1 MVPTVVRPRTQSGHT
16 PERPPAWKH
25 RGLRRGV
32 YLAITVVL
40 VVVLFNSREG
50 LARFG
55 STFLDRQILAESLPP
70 ILEGFWMNVRLFMV
84 AEALVLVWGLVVAL
98 ARSAPGPEAAPL
110 RWLAIGY
117 LDLFRGLPALVTIYL
132 IGFGLP
138 LTGLPVFRN
147 LSLFSLGVLALT
159 LIYGAYVAEV
169 YRAGIESVHWS
180 QTAAARSLGLSH
192 RQTMRFVVI
201 PQAVRRIIPP
211 LLNDFICLQKDTT
224 LVSLIG
230 VLEGFN
236 RARIF
241 SGNRFNLSPV
251 VGLGLCFVII
261 TIPMARLTDRLIE
274 ADQRKMRAAG

>member
-1 MVPTVVRPRTQSGHT
+1 MVPTVVRPIPQGG
-16 PERPPAWKH
+16 PVGRPLPP
-25 RGLRRGV
+25 RRRGPRRALLL
-32 YLAITVVL
+32 LAAVL
-40 VVVLFNSREG
+40 IVAALGRSSEG
-50 LARFG
+50 LIRFG
-55 STFLDRQILAESLPP
+55 RTFLDRDILAESLPS
-70 ILEGFWMNVRLFMV
+70 ILEGFWLNVKLFMV
-84 AEALVLVWGLVVAL
+84 AEVLVLIWGLVVAL
-98 ARSAPGPEAAPL
+98 ARSSPGPEGAPL
-110 RWLAIGY
+110 RWLAIAY

-147 LSLFSLGVLALT
+147 LSLFNLGVLALT

-169 YRAGIESVHWS
+169 YRAGIDSVHWS
-180 QTAAARSLGLSH
+180 QTAASRSLGLSY

-230 VLEGFN
+230 ILEGFN

-251 VGLGLCFVII
+251 VGLGLCFVVI
-261 TIPMARLTDRLIE
+261 TIPMARLTDHLIE
-274 ADQRKMRAAG
+274 RDQRRMRASG

>member
-1 MVPTVVRPRTQSGHT
+1 MVPSVVRPPKQGGGL
-16 PERPPAWKH
+16 EGPPPKH
-25 RGLRRGV
+25 RGAQRALF
-32 YLAITVVL
+32 LLITVGL
-40 VVVLFNSREG
+40 VVVLARSSAG

-55 STFLDRQILAESLPP
+55 RTFLDREILAESLPS
-70 ILEGFWMNVRLFMV
+70 ILTGFWLNVKLFLV
-84 AEALVLVWGLVVAL
+84 AEILVLVWGLVVAL
-98 ARSAPGPEAAPL
+98 ARSAPGPEGAPL
-110 RWLAIGY
+110 RWLAIAY

-132 IGFGLP
+132 VGFGLP

-147 LSLFSLGVLALT
+147 LSLFNLGVLALT

-169 YRAGIESVHWS
+169 YRAGIDSVHWS
-180 QTAAARSLGLSH
+180 QSAASRSLGLSY

-201 PQAVRRIIPP
+201 PQAVRRVIPP

-230 VLEGFN
+230 LLEGFN

-251 VGLGLCFVII
+251 VGLGLCFVVI
-261 TIPMARLTDRLIE
+261 TIPMARLTDYLVDR
-274 ADQRKMRAAG
+274 DQRRMRAAG

>member
-1 MVPTVVRPRTQSGHT
+1 MVPTVTRPETLAPGGNG
-16 PERPPAWKH
+16 RPPRKPP
-25 RGLRRGV
+25 RLSRLLL
-32 YLAITVVL
+32 LAIVL
-40 VVVLFNSREG
+40 GLVFVLATSSEG

-55 STFLDRQILAESLPP
+55 RTFLNPGLLLESLPS
-70 ILEGFWMNVRLFMV
+70 ILDGFWTNVALFMV
-84 AEALVLVWGLVVAL
+84 AEVLVLIWGLVVAL

-117 LDLFRGLPALVTIYL
+117 LDLFRGLPALVTVYL

-138 LTGLPVFRN
+138 LTGLPIFRN

-169 YRAGIESVHWS
+169 YRAGIDSVHWS
-180 QTAAARSLGLSH
+180 QSAASRSLGLSH
-192 RQTMRFVVI
+192 PQTMRFVVL

-251 VGLGLCFVII
+251 VGLGLCFVLI
-261 TIPMARLTDRLIE
+261 TIPMARLTDHLIE
-274 ADQRKMRAAG
+274 RDQRRMRAAG

>member
-1 MVPTVVRPRTQSGHT
+1 MVPTVVRPRTQPHPTGD
-16 PERPPAWKH
+16 RPPNKH
-25 RGLRRGV
+25 PRLRKLLFLALLIGLV
-32 YLAITVVL
+32 AILA
-40 VVVLFNSREG
+40 SASEG
-50 LARFG
+50 LAQFG
-55 STFLDRQILAESLPP
+55 STFLDREILAESLPS
-70 ILEGFWMNVRLFMV
+70 ILDGFWMNVRLFMV
-84 AEALVLVWGLVVAL
+84 AEVLVLIWGLVVAL

-169 YRAGIESVHWS
+169 YRAGIDSVHWS
-180 QTAAARSLGLSH
+180 QSAASRSLGLSH

-261 TIPMARLTDRLIE
+261 TIPMARLTDHLIE
-274 ADQRKMRAAG
+274 RDQRRMRASG

>member
-1 MVPTVVRPRTQSGHT
+1 MVPTVVRPIPQDGPVR
-16 PERPPAWKH
+16 RPPPPK
-25 RGLRRGV
+25 RRGPRRALLL
-32 YLAITVVL
+32 LAAVGL
-40 VVVLFNSREG
+40 VVVLARSSEG
-50 LARFG
+50 LVQFG
-55 STFLDRQILAESLPP
+55 RTFLDRDILAESLPS
-70 ILEGFWMNVRLFMV
+70 ILDGFWLNVKLFMV
-84 AEALVLVWGLVVAL
+84 AEVLVLIWGLVVAL
-98 ARSAPGPEAAPL
+98 ARSTPGPEAAPL
-110 RWLAIGY
+110 RWLAIAY

-147 LSLFSLGVLALT
+147 LSLFNLGVLALT

-169 YRAGIESVHWS
+169 YRAGIDSVHWS
-180 QTAAARSLGLSH
+180 QSAASRSLGLSH

-230 VLEGFN
+230 ILEGFN

-251 VGLGLCFVII
+251 VGLGLCFVVI
-261 TIPMARLTDRLIE
+261 TIPMARLTDHLIE
-274 ADQRKMRAAG
+274 RDQRRMRASG

>member
-1 MVPTVVRPRTQSGHT
+1 M
-16 PERPPAWKH
+16 
-25 RGLRRGV
+25 
-32 YLAITVVL
+32 LALTAGL
-40 VVVLFNSREG
+40 VVVVVTSADG

-55 STFLDRQILAESLPP
+55 DTFLDREILAESLPS
-70 ILEGFWMNVRLFMV
+70 ILTGFWMNVKLFMV

-98 ARSAPGPEAAPL
+98 ARSAPGPEAAPM

-117 LDLFRGLPALVTIYL
+117 LDFFRGLPALVTIYL
-132 IGFGLP
+132 VGFGLP
-138 LTGLPVFRN
+138 LTGIPIFAN

-169 YRAGIESVHWS
+169 YRSGIDAVHWS
-180 QTAAARSLGLSH
+180 QSAAARSLGLSR
-192 RQTMRFVVI
+192 RQTMRFVVV
-201 PQAVRRIIPP
+201 PQAVRKVIPP

-251 VGLGLCFVII
+251 VGLGLSFVII
-261 TIPMARLTDRLIE
+261 TIPMARLTDYLVDR
-274 ADQRKMRAAG
+274 DQKRMRAAG

>member
-1 MVPTVVRPRTQSGHT
+1 MVPTVTRPETLAGGARA
-16 PERPPAWKH
+16 RPPRKPPRAS
-25 RGLRRGV
+25 RLLL
-32 YLAITVVL
+32 LAIVVAF
-40 VVVLFNSREG
+40 VFVLARSSEG
-50 LARFG
+50 LAQFG
-55 STFLDRQILAESLPP
+55 RTFLNPQLLLESLPS
-70 ILEGFWMNVRLFMV
+70 ILDGFWLNVSLFMV
-84 AEALVLVWGLVVAL
+84 AEVLVLIWGLIVAL

-110 RWLAIGY
+110 RWLAIAY

-138 LTGLPVFRN
+138 LTGLPIFRS

-169 YRAGIESVHWS
+169 YRAGIDSIHWS
-180 QTAAARSLGLSH
+180 QSAAARSLGLSH

-261 TIPMARLTDRLIE
+261 TIPMARLTDHLIE
-274 ADQRKMRAAG
+274 RDQRRMRASA

>member
-1 MVPTVVRPRTQSGHT
+1 MVPTVT
-16 PERPPAWKH
+16 RPPTQPRPTGDRPATK
-25 RGLRRGV
+25 RSKVRTLLFV
-32 YLAITVVL
+32 ALFVVAVAI
-40 VVVLFNSREG
+40 FAGSSEG
-50 LARFG
+50 LVRFG
-55 STFLDRQILAESLPP
+55 RTFLDRQILAESLPS

-84 AEALVLVWGLVVAL
+84 AEVLVLIWGLVVAL
-98 ARSAPGPEAAPL
+98 GRSAPGPEAAPV
-110 RWLAIGY
+110 RWLAIAY

-138 LTGLPVFRN
+138 LTGLPVFRD

-169 YRAGIESVHWS
+169 YRAGIDSVHWS
-180 QTAAARSLGLSH
+180 QSAAARSLGLSH

-261 TIPMARLTDRLIE
+261 TIPMARLTDHLIE
-274 ADQRKMRAAG
+274 LDQRRMRASQ

>member
-1 MVPTVVRPRTQSGHT
+1 MVPTIVRPVPQPGRV
-16 PERPPAWKH
+16 PERPPVRR
-25 RGLRRGV
+25 RGLRRAV
-32 YLAITVVL
+32 FAAIGIAL
-40 VVVLFNSREG
+40 VAVLFTSREG

-55 STFLDRQILAESLPP
+55 GTFLDRKVLAESMPS
-70 ILEGFWMNVRLFMV
+70 ILDGFWMNVKLFMV

-98 ARSAPGPEAAPL
+98 ARSAPGPEAAPF
-110 RWLAIGY
+110 RWLAIAY

-169 YRAGIESVHWS
+169 YRAGIDSVHWS
-180 QTAAARSLGLSH
+180 QAAAARSLGLSH
-192 RQTMRFVVI
+192 RQTMRFVVV

-251 VGLGLCFVII
+251 VGLGLAFVVI
-261 TIPMARLTDRLIE
+261 TIPMARLTDHLIE
-274 ADQRKMRAAG
+274 RDQRRMRASG